1 MDNVW
6 AAFAAFVLMASF
18 YCRLLMA
25 AKYRSHYTR
34 LRWLGRSLV
43 VVMLVAGGFLV
54 TATAHGG
61 N

>member
-25 AKYRSHYTR
+25 ARYRSEGQR
-34 LRWLGRSLV
+34 LRWLGRSFV
-43 VVMLVAGGFLV
+43 GVMLVAGRFLV
-54 TATAHGG
+54 TITRQAG